1 MYDATFMMIMAKGI
15 KGQNQVG
22 PNGPFRLK
30 FVPGSGGSWVRGGE
44 LVVGTQWAPRFLVA
58 IFLLFLWTKRN
69 GKNIVLLEDSVS
81 VCLSICIYHW
91 LDYVCIEWRR

>member
-1 MYDATFMMIMAKGI
+1 MYDATFMMIMAEGI

-44 LVVGTQWAPRFLVA
+44 LVVGAQWAPRFLVA

-69 GKNIVLLEDSVS
+69 GKNIVLLEDCECVFINLYISLARL
-81 VCLSICIYHW
+81 CMH
-91 LDYVCIEWRR
+91 

>member
-1 MYDATFMMIMAKGI
+1 MFDINAKKQRNKQKKYYEIFLSPMHG
-15 KGQNQVG
+15 
-22 PNGPFRLK
+22 
-30 FVPGSGGSWVRGGE
+30 
-44 LVVGTQWAPRFLVA
+44 VVGTQWAPRFLVA